1 MKNITYFFISISIIL
16 NACSDSKT
24 PNECVSFVETG
35 IVQVALIPTADKM
48 GAVYK
53 VDFPIS
59 NGCGK
64 FNKFEETINGNT
76 RIIKVIAKYEGCIC
90 TQDFSIKSA
99 NYVFTSSVPGTY
111 TLKFLKADGTFF
123 IETVVIA

>member
-1 MKNITYFFISISIIL
+1 MKNLTYLFISISIIL

-35 IVQVALIPTADKM
+35 IVQVALIPTADII

-76 RIIKVIAKYEGCIC
+76 RFIKVIEKQEGCIC
-90 TQDFSIKSA
+90 TEIFSTQSA
-99 NYVFTSSVPGTY
+99 NYTFTTKTSGTY
-111 TLKFLKADGTFF
+111 ILKFLKADGTFF
-123 IETVVIA
+123 TETVVIP

>member
-1 MKNITYFFISISIIL
+1 MKNLTYFFISISIIL

-35 IVQVALIPTADKM
+35 IVQVALIPTADM
-48 GAVYK
+48 IGVVYK
-53 VDFPIS
+53 IDFPIS

-76 RIIKVIAKYEGCIC
+76 RVIKVIAKYEGCIC
-90 TQDFSIKSA
+90 TEIFSTQSA
-99 NYVFTSSVPGTY
+99 NYTFTTKTSGTY
-111 TLKFLKADGTFF
+111 ILKFLKADGTFF
-123 IETVVIA
+123 IETVVIP

>member
-1 MKNITYFFISISIIL
+1 MKNLTYFFISISIIL

-35 IVQVALIPTADKM
+35 IVQVALIPTADM
-48 GAVYK
+48 IGAVYK

-76 RIIKVIAKYEGCIC
+76 RFIKVIEK
-90 TQDFSIKSA
+90 
-99 NYVFTSSVPGTY
+99 
-111 TLKFLKADGTFF
+111 
-123 IETVVIA
+123 

>member
-1 MKNITYFFISISIIL
+1 MKNLTYLFIAISIIL
-16 NACSDSKT
+16 NACSESKA
-24 PNECVSFVETG
+24 PNECASFLQTG
-35 IVQVALIPTADKM
+35 IAAITLDPTVDMM

-64 FNKFEETINGNT
+64 FNKFEETIDGNT

-123 IETVVIA
+123 IETIVIA

>member
-1 MKNITYFFISISIIL
+1 MKSLSYLFVSICFLL
-16 NACSDSKT
+16 NACSENKT

-35 IVQVALIPTADKM
+35 IEAVALIPTVDM
-48 GAVYK
+48 IGATYK

-76 RIIKVIAKYEGCIC
+76 INIKVIAKYEGCIC
-90 TQDFSIKSA
+90 TQDYSIKSA
-99 NYVFTSSVPGTY
+99 NYVFTTAAPGTY
-111 TLKFLKADGTFF
+111 TLKFQKADGTFF
-123 IETVVIA
+123 TETVVIN

>member
-1 MKNITYFFISISIIL
+1 MKNLTYLFISISIIL
-16 NACSDSKT
+16 NACSDNKT

-35 IVQVALIPTADKM
+35 IAEITLDPTVDM
-48 GAVYK
+48 IGAVYK

-76 RIIKVIAKYEGCIC
+76 RVIKVIAKYEGCIC
-90 TQDFSIKSA
+90 TEIFSIQSA
-99 NYVFTSSVPGTY
+99 NYTFTTKTSGTY
-111 TLKFLKADGTFF
+111 ILKFLKADGTFF
-123 IETVVIA
+123 IETVVIP

>member
-1 MKNITYFFISISIIL
+1 MKNLIYLFISISIIL
-16 NACSDSKT
+16 NACSESKT
-24 PNECVSFVETG
+24 PNECVSFLQTG
-35 IVQVALIPTADKM
+35 IAAITLDPTVDMM

-64 FNKFEETINGNT
+64 FNKFEETIDGNT
-76 RIIKVIAKYEGCIC
+76 RIVKVIAKYEGCIC
-90 TQDFSIKSA
+90 TQDFSIKST

>member
-1 MKNITYFFISISIIL
+1 MKNLTYLFISISIIL
-16 NACSDSKT
+16 NACSESKT
-24 PNECVSFVETG
+24 PNECVSFLQTG
-35 IVQVALIPTADKM
+35 IAAITLDPTVDMM

-64 FNKFEETINGNT
+64 FNKFEETIDGNT

-90 TQDFSIKSA
+90 TQDFSIKST

>member
-1 MKNITYFFISISIIL
+1 MKNLTYLFISISIIL
-16 NACSDSKT
+16 NACSESKT
-24 PNECVSFVETG
+24 PNECVSFLQTG
-35 IVQVALIPTADKM
+35 IAAITLDPTVDMM

-64 FNKFEETINGNT
+64 FNKFEETIDGNT
-76 RIIKVIAKYEGCIC
+76 RIVKVIAKYEGCIC
-90 TQDFSIKSA
+90 TQDFSIKST

>member
-1 MKNITYFFISISIIL
+1 MKNLTYLFISISIIL

-35 IVQVALIPTADKM
+35 IVQVALIPTADM
-48 GAVYK
+48 IGVVYK
-53 VDFPIS
+53 IDFPIS

-76 RIIKVIAKYEGCIC
+76 RVIKVIAKYEGCIC
-90 TQDFSIKSA
+90 TEIFSIQSA
-99 NYVFTSSVPGTY
+99 NYTFTTKTSGTY
-111 TLKFLKADGTFF
+111 ILKFLKADGTFF
-123 IETVVIA
+123 IETVVIP